1 MPAGFLGWG
10 SPIGLAGETAL
21 DTRVQSGTP
30 PLFGRASLL
39 ADVEARLGAGGG
51 VALHGPE
58 GIGKTALL
66 DAVAAAACARGEL
79 VVRLRPAAAESR
91 LPYAGLND
99 LVAQLPAE
107 ALTALP
113 PAHRAA
119 LAVLRQGTAPRAGA
133 PALAR
138 RLVLPGLLA
147 HCARSRWVLLV
158 LDDVQWLDT
167 ESAELIRFAMRRRPG
182 ARVRVVAA
190 QRFPHP
196 AGRHRATRL
205 CPAPVAD
212 LLVPPL
218 AADDLTALLEA
229 RGLPCRTASRLHEAS
244 GGNPFLALALGGA
257 VTAGPAWRPAVL
269 PEPARALLRRR
280 IEALPAPVAGTLL
293 VAALASQPTIT
304 TLIRAGHED
313 ADRDVRAAAAAGVVE
328 VHGEII
334 GFTPPAL
341 AAVLAEDAGAARR
354 AGVHDALANA
364 ALDETDG
371 VRHRALRS
379 GRPDADV
386 ARDLVAAAER
396 ALGRGDGR
404 TAAELYLLAADRC
417 PRSLAAERFDWL
429 VAAAGT
435 ALTAGA
441 PATAGRAAEAV
452 LAAADS
458 PARHRVTARLVLIDL
473 AGQALADMG
482 ETFAAALHEAGGDV
496 TLIAPVRLRL
506 TWAAMLAGDP
516 DTAAG
521 WAAGAAAAAR
531 RAGDPGTEAMA
542 LSALAQVQRI
552 RGEPQWQQTLA
563 RSLALP
569 APAAPGWLHMG
580 PRYLAARFA
589 MVDDRLDEARAE
601 LLTLLALAEHD
612 RTGEALAEVLRSLSE
627 VASRAGRCRDALGYA
642 HRAVAAAQRAGLS
655 PGPTW
660 YTAAVAELTG
670 GSLAAA
676 AGYARRGV
684 RASEQE
690 GDRLYL
696 RRNLHALGLAELR
709 AGNSRAGVAAL
720 RRLRELEGGATDPM
734 IVRWRGDLAGG
745 LAALGEHAE
754 ADRILAEARAAAAG
768 LGAHPGI
775 AGYLDRATAIVLSEC
790 GQADTAVRLSA
801 AAAEHF
807 AELRQPIE
815 QAHALLVQGGAERRR
830 RRYAAARMAIGA
842 ALAIFLAADAKPW
855 TEQTE
860 RALAG
865 TEGTVAPPADLGLT
879 STEARIAGLV
889 RDGASNRE
897 IAHRLY
903 LSVKTVEATLT
914 RVYRKLGVRSRTQ
927 LSSRLPAA
935 DPAPTRVF
943 PDSVTAI
950 DA

>member
-1 MPAGFLGWG
+1 VQFGA
-10 SPIGLAGETAL
+10 TA
-21 DTRVQSGTP
+21 
-30 PLFGRASLL
+30 LFGRASLL
-39 ADVEARLGAGGG
+39 AAVEARLAAGGG
-51 VALHGPE
+51 AALHGPE

-66 DAVAAAACARGEL
+66 DAVAAAATARGEL
-79 VVRLRPAAAESR
+79 VLRLRPAPAERR
-91 LPYAGLND
+91 LPYAGVAD
-99 LVAQLPAE
+99 LVAQLPAD
-107 ALTALP
+107 ALAALP

-119 LAVLRQGTAPRAGA
+119 LAVLRHGTAPRAGA

-147 HCARSRWVLLV
+147 HCARTRCVLLV
-158 LDDVQWLDT
+158 VDDVQWLDA
-167 ESAELIRFAMRRRPG
+167 ESAELIGFAMRRRPG
-182 ARVRVVAA
+182 PRVRVVAA
-190 QRFPHP
+190 QRFPD
-196 AGRHRATRL
+196 AVGRLRAARI

-218 AADDLTALLEA
+218 DADALTALLEA

-244 GGNPFLALALGGA
+244 GGNPFLALELGAA
-257 VTAGPAWRPAVL
+257 VTPGPAWRPAAL

-280 IEALPAPVAGTLL
+280 IDALPPSVAGTLL
-293 VAALASQPTIT
+293 VAALATEPTLT
-304 TLIRAGHED
+304 VLVRAGHED
-313 ADRDVRAAAAAGVVE
+313 ADRDLRAAAAAGVVE
-328 VHGEII
+328 VDGEAVR
-334 GFTPPAL
+334 FTPPAL
-341 AAVLAEDAGAARR
+341 AAVLTEDAGAARR

-417 PRSLAAERFDWL
+417 PRSLATERFDWL
-429 VAAAGT
+429 VTAAGT
-435 ALTAGA
+435 AATAGA
-441 PATAGRAAEAV
+441 PALAGRAAEAV
-452 LAAADS
+452 LATTDA
-458 PARHRVTARLVLIDL
+458 PARHRVTARLVLLDL
-473 AGQALADMG
+473 AGQALAEMG
-482 ETFAAALHEAGGDV
+482 ETFAAALNEAGDDV
-496 TLIAPVRLRL
+496 ALIAPVRLRL
-506 TWAAMLAGDP
+506 TWAEMLSGDP
-516 DTAAG
+516 
-521 WAAGAAAAAR
+521 GAAASCAAESAAAALC
-531 RAGDPGTEAMA
+531 AGDLGTEAMA

-552 RGEPQWQQTLA
+552 RGEPQWTQTLA
-563 RSLALP
+563 RALALP
-569 APAAPGWLHMG
+569 APQVPGWLHMG

-589 MVDDRLDEARAE
+589 MMDNRLDEARSE
-601 LLTLLALAEHD
+601 LLTLLAVAEHD
-612 RTGEALAEVLRSLSE
+612 RAGEALVEVLRSLSE
-627 VASRAGRCRDALGYA
+627 VAARAGRCRDALRYA
-642 HRAVAAAQRAGLS
+642 HRAVAAAQQAGLS

-690 GDRLYL
+690 GDSLYL
-696 RRNLHALGLAELR
+696 RRNLHALGQAELR
-709 AGNSRAGVAAL
+709 AGETRAGVAAL
-720 RRLRELEGGATDPM
+720 RRLRDLQSGATDPM
-734 IVRWRGDLAGG
+734 IVCWHGDLAGG

-754 ADRILAEARAAAAG
+754 AAETLAEARAAARR
-768 LGAHPGI
+768 LGVAQGI
-775 AGYLDRATAIVLSEC
+775 NAYLDRATAVVLSES
-790 GQADTAVRLSA
+790 GHADSAVLLSA
-801 AAAEHF
+801 AAARHF
-807 AELRQPIE
+807 AELNQPIE

-830 RRYAAARMAIGA
+830 RRYAAARAAIGA

-860 RALAG
+860 RAQTR
-865 TEGTVAPPADLGLT
+865 TEGTSAQPADSGLT
-879 STEARIAGLV
+879 STEVRIAVLV

-897 IAHRLY
+897 IASQLY

-927 LSSRLPAA
+927 LSSRLPAL
-935 DPAPTRVF
+935 DPATTRVF
-943 PDSVTAI
+943 PDSVTVV